1 MMMNAATTTDKQN
14 SFEQS
19 KIQSLA
25 NLNSG
30 KDFSTKGS
38 LDAPVGK
45 YCNHSS
51 NILLINLITYI
62 FNVH

>member
-1 MMMNAATTTDKQN
+1 MLTAASSDKQN
-14 SFEQS
+14 SFDRS

-25 NLNSG
+25 NLEGG

-45 YCNHSS
+45 
-51 NILLINLITYI
+51 
-62 FNVH
+62 